1 MLTTHTVEV
10 PGARISYDVRPGAD
24 AGHRPLFV
32 LGSPMDATGFTTLAG
47 HFADRTVITYDPR
60 GVGRSP
66 RTDSA
71 RQTVPAEHAADLAA
85 VIEAIATEHGCPVD
99 VFASSGGAI
108 NALELVSRRP
118 ELVHILVAH
127 EPPLAQFLPD
137 RPAIVAACEGIRTR
151 YEADGM
157 GPAMASFITLTVH
170 QGPVPGGFA
179 SAPAPDPAAFG
190 LPSADD
196 GSRDDPLLGQ
206 NVHTCSPHE
215 LDVAALRDA
224 STGIVIGV
232 GQESGEQLA
241 ARGAAALAAQLGPE
255 PVIFPG
261 DHAGF
266 LGGEFGMTGR
276 PDEFAA
282 RLRELLDAS
291 A

>member
-1 MLTTHTVEV
+1 MLTTHSIEV
-10 PGARISYDVRPGAD
+10 PGAQIGYDVRPGAD
-24 AGHRPLFV
+24 TGHRPLFA

-47 HFADRTVITYDPR
+47 HFTDRTVITYDPR

-66 RTDSA
+66 RTDA
-71 RQTVPAEHAADLAA
+71 APQTVPAEHAADIAA

-118 ELVHILVAH
+118 ELVHTLVAH

-137 RPAIVAACEGIRTR
+137 RQAIVAACEGIRAR

-157 GPAMASFITLTVH
+157 GPAMAAFITLTVH

-215 LDVAALRDA
+215 LDVAALPGA
-224 STGIVIGV
+224 ATTIVIGV

-241 ARGAAALAAQLGPE
+241 ARGATALAAQLGSE
-255 PVIFPG
+255 PVVFPG

>member
-10 PGARISYDVRPGAD
+10 SGARISYDVSPGAD

-47 HFADRTVITYDPR
+47 HFTDRTVITYDPR
-60 GVGRSP
+60 GVARSP
-66 RTDSA
+66 RTDA
-71 RQTVPAEHAADLAA
+71 AHQTVPAEHAADIAA
-85 VIEAIATEHGCPVD
+85 VIEAIAAEHGCPVD

-118 ELVHILVAH
+118 DLVHTLVAH

-137 RPAIVAACEGIRTR
+137 RRAIVAACEGIRAR

-157 GPAMASFITLTVH
+157 GPAMAMFIALTMY
-170 QGPVPGGFA
+170 QGPVPDDFA
-179 SAPAPDPAAFG
+179 SAPDPAAFG
-190 LPSADD
+190 LPSGDD

-215 LDVAALRDA
+215 LDVAALRGA
-224 STGIVIGV
+224 STTIVIGV

-241 ARGAAALAAQLGPE
+241 ARGATALAAQLGSE
-255 PVIFPG
+255 PVVFPG